1 MKQKM
6 YIIKNAAIK
15 DMKEIFELS
24 NDELVRQNSINQEK
38 ILWNNHI
45 KWFHK
50 RITLNN
56 PFYVIRALNDKL
68 IGQVRIDK
76 KDEAVISIS
85 ITHEFRGK
93 NLAAKIIKDCSVKS
107 NLSPI
112 YAYIKPDNYNIVKVG
127 MGAGKRKYETAGILR
142 AMIIERKD

>member
-112 YAYIKPDNYNIVKVG
+112 YAYIKPDNIASQRAFKKAGYIYNS
-127 MGAGKRKYETAGILR
+127 TADNLLKFR
-142 AMIIERKD
+142 FTLPN

>member
-6 YIIKNAAIK
+6 YIIKNATIK

-112 YAYIKPDNYNIVKVG
+112 YAYIKPDNIASQRAFKKAGYIYNS
-127 MGAGKRKYETAGILR
+127 TADNLLKFR
-142 AMIIERKD
+142 FTLPN

>member
-6 YIIKNAAIK
+6 YIIKNATIK

-93 NLAAKIIKDCSVKS
+93 NLATKIIKDCSVKS

-112 YAYIKPDNYNIVKVG
+112 YAYIKPDNIASQRAFKKAGYIYNS
-127 MGAGKRKYETAGILR
+127 TADNLLKFR
-142 AMIIERKD
+142 FTLPN